1 MEHVQRMGDDQAG
14 FSVTFDATMAA
25 VRVRAWGFMS
35 PEVAGAFGI
44 LVRDTCRVSPKQSAL
59 VMDMTELK
67 PMRDEGQA
75 SFRILMDALPSLH
88 MSSTTVLVTSQLV
101 KLQLLRIAN
110 QTAAKGSL
118 RFA

>member
-1 MEHVQRMGDDQAG
+1 MEHVQRMGDAQAG
-14 FSVTFDATMAA
+14 FSVAFDATTAA

-35 PEVAGAFGI
+35 PEVAAAFGI
-44 LVRDTCRVSPKQSAL
+44 LVRDACRASPKGSAL

-67 PMRDEGQA
+67 PMRDEGQD
-75 SFRILMDALPSLH
+75 SFRKLMDALPSLH
-88 MSSTTVLVTSQLV
+88 LSSTTALVTSQLV

-110 QTAAKGSL
+110 QSAAKGGL

>member
-1 MEHVQRMGDDQAG
+1 MEHVQRMGDGQAG
-14 FSVTFDATMAA
+14 FSVAFDAATAA

-44 LVRDTCRVSPKQSAL
+44 LVKDACRASPKGSAL

-67 PMRDEGQA
+67 PMRDEGQD
-75 SFRILMDALPSLH
+75 SFRVLMDALPTLH
-88 MSSTTVLVTSQLV
+88 MSNITALVTSQLV

-110 QTAAKGSL
+110 QSASKGSL

>member
-14 FSVTFDATMAA
+14 FSVTFDATTAT

-44 LVRDTCRVSPKQSAL
+44 LVRDSCRISPKRSAL
-59 VMDMTELK
+59 VMDMTEIK
-67 PMRDEGQA
+67 PMRDEGQG

-110 QTAAKGSL
+110 QSAAKGYL

>member
-1 MEHVQRMGDDQAG
+1 MDQAQRMGDEQAG
-14 FSVTFDATMAA
+14 FSVSFDATTST

-35 PEVAGAFGI
+35 PEVAGAFGV
-44 LVRDTCRVSPKQSAL
+44 LVRDACRSSPRRSAL
-59 VMDMTELK
+59 VMDMNELK

-75 SFRILMDALPSLH
+75 SFCKLMEALPSLH

-101 KLQLLRIAN
+101 KLQLLRLAN
-110 QTAAKGSL
+110 QTAAKGLL